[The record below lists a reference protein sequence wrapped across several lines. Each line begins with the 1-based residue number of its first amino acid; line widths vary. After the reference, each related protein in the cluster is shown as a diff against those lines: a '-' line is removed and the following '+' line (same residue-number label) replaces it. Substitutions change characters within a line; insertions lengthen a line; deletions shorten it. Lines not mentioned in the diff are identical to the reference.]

1 MEFHPPK
8 ADICK
13 HCCCCC
19 CSGFQTGKRAF
30 GIDSHFSHTIF
41 IDEIFG
47 KWLCNELHF
56 NSFIGNFIMHALR
69 CKVHGKHSE
78 AKFLFNWLEL
88 FTAYLH
94 LTETVSWKTHI
105 ESAGK
110 NYAPNKWKWTM
121 QTPKKFRTTQFQIK
135 WKITRQP
142 IFFPFTLKMLMEM
155 SWLQCKEKAYCI
167 NDVQC
172 ARATK

>member
-69 CKVHGKHSE
+69 CKVSIQRPNFCLIGWSYSPRIYI
-78 AKFLFNWLEL
+78 WLRLYRERL
-88 FTAYLH
+88 
-94 LTETVSWKTHI
+94 
-105 ESAGK
+105 
-110 NYAPNKWKWTM
+110 
-121 QTPKKFRTTQFQIK
+121 
-135 WKITRQP
+135 
-142 IFFPFTLKMLMEM
+142 TLKVLGKIMRQTNRNER
-155 SWLQCKEKAYCI
+155 CKRRRNFELHNFKSNEKLPGNRLFSLLLWRC
-167 NDVQC
+167 
-172 ARATK
+172 